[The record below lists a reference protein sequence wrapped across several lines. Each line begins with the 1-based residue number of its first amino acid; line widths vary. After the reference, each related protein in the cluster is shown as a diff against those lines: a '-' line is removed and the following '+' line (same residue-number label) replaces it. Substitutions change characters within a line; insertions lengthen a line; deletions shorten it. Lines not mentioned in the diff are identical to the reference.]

1 MQKALEAEFYADRRR
16 GVNDAFVTEIPLLCS
31 KVYSGAGPVITAAR
45 VRGHT
50 ADLAAGWDCTRRA
63 DQQNAMQVVRNRLA
77 MWSLHSIAKPDGSKG
92 QTGTGTGEF
101 FAIGQICG

>member
-31 KVYSGAGPVITAAR
+31 KVYSGAGPLITAAR
-45 VRGHT
+45 IRGHT

-63 DQQNAMQVVRNRLA
+63 DRLTEHGLTVGNAGALERAAPRESARAA
-77 MWSLHSIAKPDGSKG
+77 M
-92 QTGTGTGEF
+92 
-101 FAIGQICG
+101 